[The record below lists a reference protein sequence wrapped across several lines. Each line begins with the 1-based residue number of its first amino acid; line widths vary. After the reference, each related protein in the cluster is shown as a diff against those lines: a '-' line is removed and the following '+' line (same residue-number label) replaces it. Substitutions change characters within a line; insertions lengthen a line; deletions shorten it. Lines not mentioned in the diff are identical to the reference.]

1 MSIFLYA
8 QFLRFRYHLS
18 SYTRQAFTKLRVVLD
33 NVSQDPR
40 VPPVVARVYV
50 SAKDMVIRYGQ
61 AVVQQQPRQ

>member
-18 SYTRQAFTKLRVVLD
+18 SYTRQAFTKLRIAMD

-40 VPPVVARVYV
+40 VPPVVGKAYLTV
-50 SAKDMVIRYGQ
+50 KDMITRYGQ